1 MKTLII
7 GLGNP
12 ILGDDGVGWVVA
24 REVEARLPSPPS
36 LLPTPKERGQVG
48 EGRRGEGEIQVDC
61 LAIGGISLMEHMI
74 GYERVILID
83 ALKTGKYP
91 QGAVAIL
98 QLDELAGLRHNHST
112 SAHDAALDTA
122 LAMGR
127 KAGADLPDDVN
138 VTVVAIES
146 QQVYDFAQDLTPEIA
161 AAVPQAVERVMGLLG
176 VSPA

>member
-24 REVEARLPSPPS
+24 HEVEARLGGAASDI
-36 LLPTPKERGQVG
+36 R
-48 EGRRGEGEIQVDC
+48 VDC
-61 LAIGGISLMEHMI
+61 LALGGISLMEHMV

-83 ALKTGKYP
+83 ALKTGKHP
-91 QGAVAIL
+91 QGTVIIL
-98 QLDELAGLRHNHST
+98 RLDELAGLRHGHST

-127 KAGADLPDDVN
+127 KVGADLPDDRN
-138 VTVVAIES
+138 ITVVAIES
-146 QQVYDFAQDLTPEIA
+146 QQVYDFAQELTPEIA
-161 AAVPQAVERVMGLLG
+161 AAVPQAVQNVMSLLF
-176 VSPA
+176 P

>member
-1 MKTLII
+1 MKTLVI

-24 REVEARLPSPPS
+24 REVEARLGGAAPDI
-36 LLPTPKERGQVG
+36 E
-48 EGRRGEGEIQVDC
+48 VDC

-83 ALKTGKYP
+83 ALKTGRYP

-98 QLDELAGLRHNHST
+98 RLDELAGLRHNHST

-127 KAGADLPDDVN
+127 KAGADLPEDRN
-138 VTVVAIES
+138 IAVVAIES
-146 QQVYDFAQDLTPEIA
+146 QQVYDFAQELTPEIA
-161 AAVPQAVERVMGLLG
+161 AAVPQAVERVMELLG

>member
-1 MKTLII
+1 MKTIII

-36 LLPTPKERGQVG
+36 PLPLG

-83 ALKTGKYP
+83 ALKTGRYP
-91 QGAVAIL
+91 QGAVAVL
-98 QLDELAGLRHNHST
+98 RLDELAGLRHNHST
-112 SAHDAALDTA
+112 SAHDAALDTS

-127 KAGADLPDDVN
+127 KAGADLPEDRN
-138 VTVVAIES
+138 IAVVAIES

-161 AAVPQAVERVMGLLG
+161 AAVPQAVERVMELLG